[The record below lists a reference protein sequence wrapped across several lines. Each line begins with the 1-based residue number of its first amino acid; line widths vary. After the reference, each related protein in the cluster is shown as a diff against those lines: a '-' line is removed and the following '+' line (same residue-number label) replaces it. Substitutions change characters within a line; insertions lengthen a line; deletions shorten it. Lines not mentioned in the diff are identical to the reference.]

1 MPTKPLSRGAF
12 FVITFSLL
20 AAENHPTEQKNS
32 PDLVHFLEILA
43 PVLVDKNLTSTRCFQ
58 ADTKNKN

>member
-1 MPTKPLSRGAF
+1 
-12 FVITFSLL
+12 VITFSLL

-32 PDLVHFLEILA
+32 PDLVCFLEILA
-43 PVLVDKNLTSTRCFQ
+43 PFLVDKNLTSTRCFQ